1 MPKIIIIYASG
12 MGRTKKMAEAIA
24 NGAMTVEGVEVLL
37 KEAYDALPADAL
49 GADAIILGGS
59 TYNYKLIKAMDPF
72 LKELAKLDL
81 KGKVGVAFG
90 SYGWSGE
97 GVPTLIARMK
107 SFGMKVIEPGI
118 TAIQVPDAAAI
129 ERSFKMGRSSM
140 LSPRMPSRIY
150 TSLTQLDVTRINGSA
165 LRTS

>member
-1 MPKIIIIYASG
+1 MPKIVVIYASG

-37 KEAYDALPADAL
+37 KDAYDALPADAL
-49 GADAIILGGS
+49 GADAVILGGS

-97 GVPTLIARMK
+97 AVKLMTEALQE
-107 SFGMKVIEPGI
+107 MKVDVIDPGLKVKFAPTPEDIRKSIEL
-118 TAIQVPDAAAI
+118 
-129 ERSFKMGRSSM
+129 GRKVG
-140 LSPRMPSRIY
+140 RAVK
-150 TSLTQLDVTRINGSA
+150 Q
-165 LRTS
+165 

>member
-1 MPKIIIIYASG
+1 MPKIVVIYASG

-37 KEAYDALPADAL
+37 KDAYDALPADAL

-118 TAIQVPDAAAI
+118 TAVQVPSKEDI
-129 ERSFKMGRSSM
+129 EKSFHLGRTVAMG
-140 LSPRMPSRIY
+140 LA
-150 TSLTQLDVTRINGSA
+150 N
-165 LRTS
+165 